1 MMNWTDLDR
10 DVKQREVIR
19 IKLRLPATKEGEE
32 TPVLDSNRVTAQWP
46 AQHKVIKRSSA
57 IAHLSVLYTGI

>member
-1 MMNWTDLDR
+1 MDWTYLDR

-19 IKLRLPATKEGEE
+19 VKLRLPATKEGEQ
-32 TPVLDSNRVTAQWP
+32 TPVLDRNSVTAQWP
-46 AQHKVIKRSSA
+46 AQYKVIKRNSG